1 MGKINAA
8 RVVAGG
14 LVAGLV
20 INIGET
26 VLNLGVIAEQSA
38 AAMDALGLPPVSGAA
53 AMVFVVF
60 GFLLGVALIWLY
72 AAIRPRFGPGP
83 RTALVAAVTLWA
95 LAFLW
100 PAVAQGTLD
109 LAPAGLLIVS
119 AVWQLVETVIA
130 ALVGAAVYQEPS
142 GVTASGG

>member
-1 MGKINAA
+1 MGKINAG
-8 RVVAGG
+8 RVVTGG
-14 LVAGLV
+14 LVAGLI
-20 INIGET
+20 INVGEA
-26 VLNLGVIAEQSA
+26 VLNLGVIAEQST
-38 AAMDALGLPPVSGAA
+38 AAMEALGLPAVSGAA

-60 GFLLGVALIWLY
+60 GFLLGIALIWLY

-100 PAVAQGTLD
+100 PAVVQGTLD
-109 LAPAGLLIVS
+109 LAPAGLLIIS
-119 AVWQLVETVIA
+119 ATWQLVETVIA

-142 GVTASGG
+142 GVTAPGG